1 MSIEEMKKRKAELGL
16 TSEMI
21 SQMSGVPLGT
31 VQKIFNRPEDL
42 RRNHQSSAQAY
53 DRGVGKS
60 P

>member
-31 VQKIFNRPEDL
+31 VQKDL
-42 RRNHQSSAQAY
+42 RGNHQGSSKTH
-53 DRGVGKS
+53 DRS
-60 P
+60 PGESSRQFRFF